1 VAEVSQR
8 VLDMVRRELVQN
20 PEIENAILYEKAKQL
35 DPAAMKDVDR
45 RQFNARYPLRVKR
58 FEMRARKP
66 RPKAEPRRD
75 GRPAAPAGDS
85 SDVAVISARGPR
97 QEGEGAPRRRARS
110 TASPAASPVAA
121 GPGSVLRHLARD
133 GVRDVLL
140 RFAQDMANAESRGDL
155 VGVVAGVDQYVDQ
168 IMGMGFPD

>member
-20 PEIENAILYEKAKQL
+20 PEIDNATLYEKARQL
-35 DPAAMKDVDR
+35 DPAAMNGVDR

-66 RPKAEPRRD
+66 KPPREPRPKAQRPAPATEAGEPASSAAPRRQ
-75 GRPAAPAGDS
+75 A
-85 SDVAVISARGPR
+85 
-97 QEGEGAPRRRARS
+97 EGEGPPRRRARAG
-110 TASPAASPVAA
+110 TAGARPANPELR
-121 GPGSVLRHLARD
+121 SVLRSLARD

-140 RFAQDMANAESRGDL
+140 RFAADMANADSRGEL
-155 VGVVAGVDQYVDQ
+155 VGVVAGVDQYVDE
-168 IMGMGFPD
+168 ILGMGFPE